1 MKKVALA
8 AAAMI
13 LLAFSAQCSP
23 ATAKQARIVPGDVVL
38 DRTEQLTSEIK
49 WNSNLAQAEAQAK
62 KQGKMIFW
70 LQMLGDIRGTT

>member
-13 LLAFSAQCSP
+13 LLAAQCSP
-23 ATAKQARIVPGDVVL
+23 AMAKQARIVPGDVVL
-38 DRTEQLTSEIK
+38 DRTEQLTSEIP